1 MRSLTLIGFFLFLL
15 TSCQDEEKIVYIL
28 FDNSEGL
35 NTDNK
40 VVLNGVNVG
49 DVIDID
55 VTKDYEV
62 LATVQLSKSLDFPKD
77 TQFEIQSQDLFTKMI
92 HVTIGD
98 SKTLIDNGDTI
109 QGMMTINP
117 VDQVS
122 GGRERNK
129 LLDDVKEMLKN

>member
-1 MRSLTLIGFFLFLL
+1 
-15 TSCQDEEKIVYIL
+15 VYIL